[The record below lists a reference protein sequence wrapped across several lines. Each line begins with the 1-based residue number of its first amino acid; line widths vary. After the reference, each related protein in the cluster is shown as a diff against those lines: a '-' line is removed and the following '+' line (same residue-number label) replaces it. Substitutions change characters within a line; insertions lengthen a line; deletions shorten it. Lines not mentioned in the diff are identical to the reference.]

1 MGNCSLETNVDL
13 RNICNTLSS
22 QSDASPASGSDADP
36 KQRRLGQDFII
47 WMCHCNQ
54 L

>member
-1 MGNCSLETNVDL
+1 MGKSSLEKNIDL

-47 WMCHCNQ
+47 WMYHCNQ